1 VSNYTKSTN
10 FTVKDTLPSGDAG
23 KVIRGTEFDTEF
35 NAIQTAVNS
44 KTDKIVPASVG
55 NIATLD
61 GTGNL
66 TDSTKAVPSGVIIG
80 TTDTQTL
87 TNKTL
92 TSPTIN
98 TPTIT
103 TPTISGAVLNDGYT
117 EEVFAVTGTT
127 PALSPTNGSIQTWTL
142 SGNSTPTAGTWA
154 AGQSLT
160 ILIDDGTDY
169 TVTWTSLSVVW
180 KTDGGVAPTLNTSG
194 DTVIVLWKVGSTIY
208 GARVGDA

>member
-1 VSNYTKSTN
+1 MSNYSKSTN

-44 KTDKIVPASVG
+44 KAD
-55 NIATLD
+55 AT
-61 GTGNL
+61 
-66 TDSTKAVPSGVIIG
+66 SG
-80 TTDTQTL
+80 TL
-87 TNKTL
+87 TT
-92 TSPTIN
+92 PTIN

-103 TPTISGAVLNDGYT
+103 SPTISGAVLNDGYT

-160 ILIDDGTDY
+160 ILIDDGTAY

-180 KTDGGVAPTLNTSG
+180 KTDGGTAPILNTSG
-194 DTVIVLWKVGSTIY
+194 DTVIVLWKVGTTIY
-208 GARVGDA
+208 GVRVGNA